1 MSFFSLDEHKM
12 QIKISKMVL
21 PLFFFGFS
29 VLEITV
35 IIWEETFQRQKAR
48 FASEVLSKS

>member
-1 MSFFSLDEHKM
+1 
-12 QIKISKMVL
+12 MVL